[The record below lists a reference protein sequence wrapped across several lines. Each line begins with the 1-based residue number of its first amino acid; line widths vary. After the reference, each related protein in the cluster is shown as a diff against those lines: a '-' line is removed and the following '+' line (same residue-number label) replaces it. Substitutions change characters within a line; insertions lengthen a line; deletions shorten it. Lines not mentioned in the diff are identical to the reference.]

1 MNKQS
6 KDSHNDPQ
14 KDGHWQSV
22 GTGATV
28 WCLQLVLSLLGVL
41 LLSSIEV
48 YGSTNPNVRV
58 VNVLR
63 DAANQ
68 TIDVY
73 VDEEPEARFVG
84 LSYLWYSSEMV
95 LSPQTHRIVITES
108 GVGRSNPIGEIELSI
123 SPDSS
128 YTVYVLGSLPEVR
141 VVSRGI
147 EKIIGNDSLIVRC
160 VQVTDMTGKFYVTV
174 RDPTSLSGS
183 VIELPLFDGQS
194 KTWGDSIGYWKERQL
209 VAGRIRV
216 WLGGGGLPEDRPYT
230 GHYREG
236 SVVTFVVVGE
246 YGNGSGDLGVYS
258 LVESDSGGGML
269 HRLREKGVGDGSV
282 RAVIVASDLYRSR
295 VTIAGAPASG
305 GSNVRYNFNQRLD
318 DHLGSFNAKYMRNRV
333 VGNSEEY
340 DTLIDEDLYVGAD
353 TLTTAILVGTE
364 ATGYSVVSLATP
376 LVYDLGEARSR
387 LRVFHGASSVGAVD
401 VVFKLSDGSIERFNG
416 VRYKGSSEY
425 RELLYGPV
433 VAELYRSGEQVAF
446 ARKRGYLPVDSQ
458 MTLMVIGGSEDSLG
472 VALLVDTD
480 SNYQAVK
487 LWPEAGATGV
497 GREEGITGE
506 SKGLNVMVYPNPSSN
521 EARVSFRLEQRS
533 IVGVEICTMTGI
545 VKVSGRPQEYE
556 QGNNEITLP
565 IGALPAGPY
574 LVRLSTGNQATVR
587 LLTIVR

>member
-95 LSPQTHRIVITES
+95 LSPQTHRIIITES

-472 VALLVDTD
+472 IALLVDTD

-506 SKGLNVMVYPNPSSN
+506 PKGLSVMVYPNPSSN

>member
-282 RAVIVASDLYRSR
+282 RPVSLAADLYTTEYTVDGVLLGYDPRRYSVVQR
-295 VTIAGAPASG
+295 VEDFLGTINIKMARRHQST
-305 GSNVRYNFNQRLD
+305 R
-318 DHLGSFNAKYMRNRV
+318 
-333 VGNSEEY
+333 

-472 VALLVDTD
+472 IALLVDTD

-506 SKGLNVMVYPNPSSN
+506 PKGLSVMVYPNPSSN